1 MALVLGINSYA
12 TVNEA
17 DIYFESR
24 IDVATW
30 DSADDTLK
38 EQALVSATRYL
49 DTLAYTG
56 YVTDTDQSMS
66 WPRTGSVYVPQR
78 GRDIQFNKAYTW
90 TELTTT
96 TATAF
101 TTALYNLSLEIR
113 LIKTAAIEQAY
124 HLINNDGI
132 LDNTGGLPDRVEVG
146 SITIDGLN
154 GNSETPV
161 RSRVVTNLIRPLLIN
176 GGSSQWFRSN

>member
-12 TVNEA
+12 TIEEA

-56 YVTDTDQSMS
+56 YVTDSDQSLS
-66 WPRTGSVYVPQR
+66 WPRTGSIYSPQR
-78 GRDIQFNKAYTW
+78 GRDIKFNKAYTW
-90 TELTTT
+90 TEINITGSQE
-96 TATAF
+96 F
-101 TTALYNLSLEIR
+101 ITALYNLSLEIR
-113 LIKTAAIEQAY
+113 LIKTATIEQAY
-124 HLINNDGI
+124 HYINNDGI

-154 GNSETPV
+154 GNSETPA
-161 RSRVVTNLIRPLLIN
+161 RSRVVTNLIKPLLIN

>member
-12 TVNEA
+12 TIEEA
-17 DIYFESR
+17 DNYFESR

-30 DSADDTLK
+30 ESADDTLK

-56 YVTDTDQSMS
+56 YVTDSDQSMS
-66 WPRTGSVYVPQR
+66 WPRIGSIYSSQR
-78 GRDIQFNKAYTW
+78 GRDIQFKKDYTW
-90 TELTTT
+90 TELGSTD
-96 TATAF
+96 F
-101 TTALYNLSLEIR
+101 TTNLYNLPLEIR
-113 LIKTAAIEQAY
+113 LIKTASIEQAY
-124 HLINNDGI
+124 HYINNDGL

-154 GNSETPV
+154 GNSETPS
-161 RSRVVTNLIRPLLIN
+161 RSRVVSNLIKPLLIN

>member
-12 TVNEA
+12 TIEEA

-30 DSADDTLK
+30 ESADDTLK
-38 EQALVSATRYL
+38 EQALVTATRYL

-66 WPRTGSVYVPQR
+66 WPRTGAIYSPQR
-78 GRDIQFNKAYTW
+78 GRDVQFNKDYVW
-90 TELTTT
+90 TELSLLTSEV
-96 TATAF
+96 F
-101 TTALYNLSLEIR
+101 TTALYNLPLEIR
-113 LIKTAAIEQAY
+113 LIKTATIEQAY
-124 HLINNDGI
+124 HYLNNDGL

-154 GNSETPV
+154 GNSEIPA
-161 RSRVVTNLIRPLLIN
+161 RSRLVSNLIRPLLIN
-176 GGSSQWFRSN
+176 GGSSKWFRSN

>member
-12 TVNEA
+12 TVGEA
-17 DIYFESR
+17 DNYFESR

-30 DSADDTLK
+30 ESADDTLK

-56 YVTDTDQSMS
+56 YVTDSDQSMS
-66 WPRTGSVYVPQR
+66 WPRTGSVYSPQR
-78 GRDIQFNKAYTW
+78 GRDIQFKKDYTW
-90 TELTTT
+90 AELSSVN
-96 TATAF
+96 F
-101 TTALYNLSLEIR
+101 TTNLFNLPLEIR
-113 LIKTAAIEQAY
+113 LIKTASIEQAY
-124 HLINNDGI
+124 HLINNDGL

-154 GNSETPV
+154 GNSETPA
-161 RSRVVTNLIRPLLIN
+161 RSRTVTNLIRPLLIN